1 MSTIFY
7 VAVNGNDAT
16 ALINDPTH
24 PYTLAGILGLIAA
37 QQPQG
42 IVSIILT
49 PGTYKFECPRQVLIG
64 GNVQFYGS
72 NPNDVIIY
80 AGNIL
85 CTNGRYATFSNL
97 TLISCGGQNMIS
109 LDSSTLTLS
118 NVNIVINEGTFF
130 TGNDGNLTL
139 NNVNLQINA
148 PKAAFMIDGSTCG
161 LNIFNSTID
170 VKFNYPIATNVAII
184 GRKTALG
191 YINVY
196 NVLTNVTLN
205 GGTRSVIAYYNTNNV
220 SHSDFALRGTNVEG
234 AILVGVDIQPAS
246 SSAPFVYID
255 IQAAIKDVGAT
266 FSIVNVNNY
275 PVTMQDINWMGQN
288 RSPNPYPVV
297 KPPVQQ
303 TTTAPS
309 TNPAAPATNSIKPA
323 TASATN
329 TAAPRPSIIQPTR
342 AIPSS
347 SVPTTQLNQVLN
359 RGYNPTGMNTYTNP
373 YEVDGKSPITGNMI
387 Y

>member
-1 MSTIFY
+1 MS
-7 VAVNGNDAT
+7 V
-16 ALINDPTH
+16 
-24 PYTLAGILGLIAA
+24 
-37 QQPQG
+37 
-42 IVSIILT
+42 ILT

-97 TLISCGGQNMIS
+97 TLISCGGQNMIN

-148 PKAAFMIDGSTCG
+148 PKAAFMVDASSCG
-161 LNIFNSTID
+161 VNIFNSTID

-191 YINVY
+191 YINIY
-196 NVLTNVTLN
+196 NVLTTVTLN

-220 SHSDFALRGTNVEG
+220 SHSDFALKGTCVEG
-234 AILVGVDIQPAS
+234 AILIGLDIQPATTS
-246 SSAPFVYID
+246 PPFVYVD
-255 IQAAIKDVGAT
+255 IQAAIKDVGAV

-275 PVTMQDINWMGQN
+275 PVTIQDINWIGQN
-288 RSPNPYPVV
+288 RTPNPYPVV
-297 KPPVQQ
+297 RPPPQQ
-303 TTTAPS
+303 TAPS
-309 TNPAAPATNSIKPA
+309 TNPAAPNANPTVQTNNPTIPATNS
-323 TASATN
+323 
-329 TAAPRPSIIQPTR
+329 AAPRPSIVSPTR
-342 AIPSS
+342 AIPSAS
-347 SVPTTQLNQVLN
+347 IPPAQFNQVPN
-359 RGYNPTGMNTYTNP
+359 GGYNPTGVKIYDMNDRT
-373 YEVDGKSPITGNMI
+373 PISDNMI